1 MKKILIA
8 TTNKDKFKIISYL
21 LRRAGIMEDAYQIL
35 SLDDINY
42 DGPNNKEVGDI
53 TERARRKAETVKR
66 YFNNTTYDYFIGIDD
81 GIILKGQM
89 IENVKEYLKKI
100 LYENYLSDGERIIF
114 PRAYCIIGKDNDGVF
129 QEIIEI
135 PYVYMSRDNV
145 SLNEFSYPLSQ
156 IAAPIG
162 YDKPITEMTTEESN
176 NYYWKYSESK
186 IEKLVKNIKSIDN

>member
-1 MKKILIA
+1 MKKILVA
-8 TTNKDKFKIISYL
+8 TTNKDKFKIISCL
-21 LRRAGIMEDAYQIL
+21 LRKSGLAEDNYQIL

-42 DGPNNKEVGDI
+42 DGPDNKEVGDI

-100 LYENYLSDGERIIF
+100 LYENYLSDGEEIIF
-114 PRAYCIIGKDNDGVF
+114 PRAYCIIGRGNEEVF
-129 QEIIEI
+129 QEVIEI

-145 SLNEFSYPLSQ
+145 SLKKFSYPLSQ

-162 YDKPITEMTTEESN
+162 YDKPIAEMTTEESN
-176 NYYWKYSESK
+176 NYYWKYSETK
-186 IEKLVKNIKSIDN
+186 IEKLVKNIK

>member
-8 TTNKDKFKIISYL
+8 TTNKDKFKIISGL
-21 LRRAGIMEDAYQIL
+21 LRRSGLAEDAYQIL

-42 DGPNNKEVGDI
+42 DGPDNKEVGDI
-53 TERARRKAETVKR
+53 TERAKRKAETVKR
-66 YFNNTTYDYFIGIDD
+66 YFNNTTYDYFVGIDD

-100 LYENYLSDGERIIF
+100 LYEDYLSDGEEIIF
-114 PRAYCIIGKDNDGVF
+114 PRAYCIIGRSNDEVF

-145 SLNEFSYPLSQ
+145 SLKEFSYPLSQ

-162 YDKPITEMTTEESN
+162 YDKPIAEMTTEESN
-176 NYYWKYSESK
+176 DYYWKYSESK
-186 IEKLVKNIKSIDN
+186 IKKFLKNIK

>member
-1 MKKILIA
+1 MMKKILIA

-21 LRRAGIMEDAYQIL
+21 LRRAGLVEDTYQIL

-42 DGPNNKEVGDI
+42 DGPDNKEVGDI

-81 GIILKGQM
+81 GIILKSQM

-100 LYENYLSDGERIIF
+100 LYENYLSDGEKIIF
-114 PRAYCIIGKDNDGVF
+114 PRAYCIIGRDTDEVF

-145 SLNEFSYPLSQ
+145 SLKEFSYPLSQ

-162 YDKPITEMTTEESN
+162 YDKPIAEMTTEESN

-186 IEKLVKNIKSIDN
+186 IKKLVKNIK